1 MDAPAPLP
9 ASTLR
14 CTQCGAELHPDEGQ
28 LFVTCP
34 SCRSA
39 VFIDKTRVVFHWALA
54 PTLDAAKA
62 RALLA
67 QWMAGNQTVKDLDKK
82 AQLLGQSFEY
92 FPLWYFKR
100 RGAGNRE
107 YLDLEPAA
115 ATSVTELKSLQLPA
129 GDLQKYDDSLDAQAV
144 PPTVPLPTALGWVAR
159 RGVPAAE
166 IVETALVHIPVYTFK
181 YGYQNQSYTALV
193 EGATGRVLAN
203 LYPAKAEAPY
213 LLAGCVTAA
222 VFLGLA
228 LIPVIAALATDDASG
243 FGIGLA
249 ICAGLGLL
257 AAPVLFAFAAW
268 VAAKV

>member
-1 MDAPAPLP
+1 MTTPEPLP
-9 ASTLR
+9 AAALR

-28 LFVTCP
+28 LFVTCAN
-34 SCRSA
+34 CRST
-39 VFIDKTRVVFHWALA
+39 VFIDKSQVVFHWALA
-54 PTLDAAKA
+54 PTLDVNKA

-82 AQLLGQSFEY
+82 AQLTGQSFAY

-100 RGAGNRE
+100 RGAGNQD
-107 YLDLEPAA
+107 LITLEPAA

-129 GDLQKYDDSLDAQAV
+129 GDLQKYDPALDAEAV
-144 PPTVPLPTALGWVAR
+144 PPTVPLQTALTWEAQ
-159 RGVPAAE
+159 RGAPATE
-166 IVETALVHIPVYTFK
+166 LRETALVHIPVFTFK
-181 YGYQNQSYTALV
+181 YAYQNRTYTALV
-193 EGATGRVLAN
+193 EAATGRVLAN
-203 LYPAKAEAPY
+203 IFPAKAEAPY
-213 LLAGCVTAA
+213 MLAGCATAL

-228 LIPVIAALATDDASG
+228 LIPVLGALMDEASG

-249 ICAGLGLL
+249 VCAGLGLL

>member
-1 MDAPAPLP
+1 MDTSAPQP
-9 ASTLR
+9 ASALR
-14 CTQCGAELHPDEGQ
+14 CTQCGAELHPEEGQ

-54 PTLDAAKA
+54 PTLDVNKA

-82 AQLLGQSFEY
+82 AQLIGQNFSY

-100 RGAGNRE
+100 RAGGQE
-107 YLDLEPAA
+107 TILLETAA
-115 ATSVTELKSLQLPA
+115 ATSVSELKSLQLPA
-129 GDLQKYDDSLDAQAV
+129 GDLQKYDARLDPEAA
-144 PPTVPLPTALGWVAR
+144 PPTVPLPTALSWLAQRQVS
-159 RGVPAAE
+159 AAE
-166 IVETALVHIPVYTFK
+166 IAESALVHVPVFTFK
-181 YGYQNQSYTALV
+181 YMYQGRTFTALV

-203 LYPAKAEAPY
+203 IFPAKAEAPY
-213 LLAGCVTAA
+213 LLAGCAA
-222 VFLGLA
+222 AATFVGLA
-228 LIPVIAALATDDASG
+228 LIPVIGLALDNG
-243 FGIGLA
+243 FGISLA
-249 ICAGLGLL
+249 ICAGLGVL

>member
-1 MDAPAPLP
+1 MDTPAPLP
-9 ASTLR
+9 AAQLR

-39 VFIDKTRVVFHWALA
+39 VYIDKARVVFHWALA
-54 PTLDAAKA
+54 PTLDANQA
-62 RALLA
+62 RARLA

-82 AQLLGQSFEY
+82 AQLVGQTFAY
-92 FPLWYFKR
+92 FPLWFFKR
-100 RGAGNRE
+100 RGAGHRE
-107 YLDLEPAA
+107 ILDLEPAA
-115 ATSVTELKSLQLPA
+115 ATSVTELKSLVLPA
-129 GDLQKYDDSLDAQAV
+129 GDLKKYDTALDAEAV
-144 PPTVPLPTALGWVAR
+144 PPTVPLPTALGWVTQ

-166 IVETALVHIPVYTFK
+166 ILETALVHIPVYTFK
-181 YGYQNQSYTALV
+181 YAFQNQTYTALV

-203 LYPAKAEAPY
+203 LFPAKAEAPY

-228 LIPVIAALATDDASG
+228 LIPVIAGLVMDDGGG
-243 FGIGLA
+243 FAIGLA
-249 ICAGLGLL
+249 ICAGLGVL
-257 AAPVLFAFAAW
+257 AAPVLFVFAAW